1 MNEGG
6 RIEKEGNTV
15 VEIESLPAHSL
26 TFWYSAIRRS
36 HQTATPLFLN
46 SMDKPK
52 MTAEEIVPTFD
63 GPVTAET
70 RMNSL
75 ETRMKSLE
83 TTVQGL
89 VTRMDAFDTAHTVER
104 TAVGECCVC
113 METMADESYRPYLV
127 TPGCGNR
134 KHLFHLQCGHNLIS
148 RHIPCPL
155 CRTPIQTLFKMWVRR
170 PHPTPGAKTR

>member
-1 MNEGG
+1 
-6 RIEKEGNTV
+6 
-15 VEIESLPAHSL
+15 
-26 TFWYSAIRRS
+26 
-36 HQTATPLFLN
+36 
-46 SMDKPK
+46 MDKPT

-63 GPVTAET
+63 GPVTTETRMNRLETRMNRLET
-70 RMNSL
+70 RMNSLERTVEGLVTTVEGLVKTVQGL

-89 VTRMDAFDTAHTVER
+89 VTRMDAFETAHTIER

-170 PHPTPGAKTR
+170 PHPTPGVKTL

>member
-1 MNEGG
+1 
-6 RIEKEGNTV
+6 
-15 VEIESLPAHSL
+15 
-26 TFWYSAIRRS
+26 
-36 HQTATPLFLN
+36 
-46 SMDKPK
+46 MDKPK
-52 MTAEEIVPTFD
+52 MTVEDLNKTVEGLVTTVQD
-63 GPVTAET
+63 LVTTVHGPVWSFGGVQEPVRTFGDPVVTTET

-75 ETRMKSLE
+75 ETRMNSLE
-83 TTVQGL
+83 TTVQEL
-89 VTRMDAFDTAHTVER
+89 VTRMDALETAHTVER

-134 KHLFHLQCGHNLIS
+134 KHLFHLQCGRDLIS

-170 PHPTPGAKTR
+170 PHPTPGAKTL